1 MRAPT
6 NQESR
11 RLSYSCRTARRETRM
26 VQESGLRE
34 SNLQLLRDLSHDEMQ
49 RCRCKEP
56 LRDRERLRLPE
67 STRFVL
73 PGIRFFNL
81 FFKVRRPRESDE
93 QPHQQCRGDGETSL
107 IKESD
112 WNETENQVGTPPE
125 PDVLVKYVEGGD
137 SNNQE
142 EFFHGGQ
149 KVARH

>member
-1 MRAPT
+1 
-6 NQESR
+6 
-11 RLSYSCRTARRETRM
+11 
-26 VQESGLRE
+26 
-34 SNLQLLRDLSHDEMQ
+34 MQ
-49 RCRCKEP
+49 
-56 LRDRERLRLPE
+56 E

-93 QPHQQCRGDGETSL
+93 QPHQQSRGDGETSL
-107 IKESD
+107 IKEAD

-142 EFFHGGQ
+142 EFSHGGQ
-149 KVARH
+149 KVARQFSGCQALDKFSRKGAKAAKKNDFAALAPLREIYSW

>member
-1 MRAPT
+1 
-6 NQESR
+6 
-11 RLSYSCRTARRETRM
+11 
-26 VQESGLRE
+26 
-34 SNLQLLRDLSHDEMQ
+34 LQ
-49 RCRCKEP
+49 
-56 LRDRERLRLPE
+56 E

-81 FFKVRRPRESDE
+81 LFKVRWPRESDE
-93 QPHQQCRGDGETSL
+93 QPHQQRGGDGETSL

-112 WNETENQVGTPPE
+112 WDETENQVGTPPE

-149 KVARH
+149 KVAQGTVIVSSF